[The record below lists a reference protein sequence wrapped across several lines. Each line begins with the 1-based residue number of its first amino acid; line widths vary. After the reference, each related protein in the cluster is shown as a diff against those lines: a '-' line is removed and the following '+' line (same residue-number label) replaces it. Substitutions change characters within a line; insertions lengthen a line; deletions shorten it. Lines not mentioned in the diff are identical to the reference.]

1 MSEFRDQAPSDEEI
15 TDYDRQCFK
24 LYLILIDAEDSGA
37 EWQEVYEDAF
47 GTEIGENREE
57 ARAQYEAHLKR
68 ARWMTKIGFRQ
79 LL

>member
-1 MSEFRDQAPSDEEI
+1 MSWFRDRAPADNEV

-47 GTEIGENREE
+47 GTAIGANPDE
-57 ARAQYEAHLKR
+57 AKAQYEAHLKR
-68 ARWMTKIGFRQ
+68 ARWMTSVGFRQ
-79 LL
+79 LT